1 MAERLEQERVGVRL
15 EERLCEAAIRGSVTS
30 LGEILEEDSLILDRV
45 VVGSFLNPSPLHVAV
60 SRGHTHFVKELLLS
74 NSELAE
80 VLDSQQQSALHL
92 AAAKGYL
99 EIAREL
105 TKVSP
110 DMCLA
115 RDRDGLNPVH
125 VAAIKGHVEV
135 LEELVRVNPHAA
147 RVRVDNGETVLHL
160 CVKHNQLKTLEKL
173 LEMIGALEL
182 VNAKDDGGNTLLH
195 LAVADKKFEIIKHVL
210 MNSEVEVNATN
221 ANGHTAMDL
230 LLRAQSTEREPEE
243 VDRQIKEEDLNRQ
256 IEDFLRD
263 VKAKRAN
270 DLVHGDWLT
279 EKRAALMVVA
289 SLIATMAFQAGVNP
303 PGGVWQD
310 NSNGHRA
317 GEAVMAYNYPDSYPY
332 FLRSNTIGFVASLS
346 TILLLISDLPFKK
359 RAFMWI
365 LVVIMWLTITSM
377 AFTYAFSIVVVTP
390 KKDREALSRTIVV
403 AVIVWCGVMAVLL
416 LVHTGRLLANVLE
429 EQQSRNEAKKRIFLF
444 RYGSSV
450 AGQPQPSQN
459 LGYGNQPNE
468 A

>member
-1 MAERLEQERVGVRL
+1 MAERLEQERVRVRL

-30 LGEILEEDSLILDRV
+30 LGKYLKKTDSFWIELWLDPSLIRV
-45 VVGSFLNPSPLHVAV
+45 LLHVAV

-80 VLDSQQQSALHL
+80 VFGFATTVALHL

-105 TKVSP
+105 TQVSP
-110 DMCLA
+110 DLCLA
-115 RDRDGLNPVH
+115 RDRDGLTPVH
-125 VAAIKGHVEV
+125 VAAIKGQ
-135 LEELVRVNPHAA
+135 
-147 RVRVDNGETVLHL
+147 
-160 CVKHNQLKTLEKL
+160 HNQLKTLEKL
-173 LEMIGALEL
+173 LDMIGALEL

-230 LLRAQSTEREPEE
+230 LLRAQSTEREPQE

-256 IEDFLRD
+256 IEDFLRE

-403 AVIVWCGVMAVLL
+403 AVIVWCSVMAVLL

-459 LGYGNQPNE
+459 LGYGNQPNVYY
-468 A
+468 